1 MEKSNI
7 SKFVFF
13 FDKIVLSLYP
23 FEYRSVA
30 KLIEWFKTEAGKYSM
45 HQLLIV
51 IRYFVL

>member
-13 FDKIVLSLYP
+13 SIKLFYPYP